1 MSVKVFQMKFNT
13 TVRPFSWSL
22 ALAIIGTLSPRI
34 ALPGTTTF
42 VDITSDQF
50 KEAFGATAIENAI
63 LRDGTAFVT
72 GTLPAVC
79 AGYFDIT
86 TSTSNPGSTSPII
99 AETDG
104 DGNKFKTAWIKIG
117 VAAGGIECV
126 KTRKP
131 DKCEWDGEN
140 ATCLKLSELTRVHLR
155 ELNQNVKLALISVDP
170 NTVPAASPITLTDL
184 GIEYLTP
191 AAAHHLAVTQAA
203 HDKKTAIASNQEFL
217 RDTAGQPECKAERAS
232 AIASLV
238 ELGVDT
244 ADIEADLKLADL
256 QATLDELLAEADEAV
271 ETREIEKAAKKLY
284 DWAKKREHKAFAVR
298 WRRS

>member
-1 MSVKVFQMKFNT
+1 MKFNT

-104 DGNKFKTAWIKIG
+104 DGNKFKTAWIKI
-117 VAAGGIECV
+117 
-126 KTRKP
+126 
-131 DKCEWDGEN
+131 
-140 ATCLKLSELTRVHLR
+140 
-155 ELNQNVKLALISVDP
+155 
-170 NTVPAASPITLTDL
+170 
-184 GIEYLTP
+184 
-191 AAAHHLAVTQAA
+191 
-203 HDKKTAIASNQEFL
+203 
-217 RDTAGQPECKAERAS
+217 
-232 AIASLV
+232 
-238 ELGVDT
+238 
-244 ADIEADLKLADL
+244 
-256 QATLDELLAEADEAV
+256 
-271 ETREIEKAAKKLY
+271 
-284 DWAKKREHKAFAVR
+284 
-298 WRRS
+298 